1 MIVVGT
7 ADGLVELALDGREIR
22 RALPGYQVS
31 AVSRDWVIADGRV
44 VSLRGG
50 QPFELPAGLIARCV
64 LAGSG
69 GRALVGTSKA
79 HLLQVGNPGGPVAD
93 GAFEDIPG
101 RDRWSTPWGGPPD
114 VRSIAAGPDGPIV
127 GVHVGGVWRPE
138 GDRWVEAVPVEADD
152 HQVVASGKS
161 VVVAAG
167 VGVGQ
172 SDDGGRTWDW
182 RDDGLHGSYCRAAA
196 LAEGWVI
203 VSASSG
209 PGAKRSALYRR
220 PLDAPGR
227 PFTPCGD
234 GGTDGM
240 PQGFAHQIDTF
251 ELAAAGNV
259 AALGTPAGELFASQD
274 SGATWVRIADTL
286 PGVRCVALNS

>member
-1 MIVVGT
+1 VATLLVATTGGLHEVADRGGRVHLKGRDVT
-7 ADGLVELALDGREIR
+7 AVSGLGWALLEGREVVHCEHGR
-22 RALPGYQVS
+22 WAPYGEVPDGERATCLEVGPHGVLL
-31 AVSRDWVIADGRV
+31 GTE
-44 VSLRGG
+44 G
-50 QPFELPAGLIARCV
+50 AGLLRRDDEGV
-64 LAGSG
+64 H
-69 GRALVGTSKA
+69 RV
-79 HLLQVGNPGGPVAD
+79 P
-93 GAFEDIPG
+93 AFDEAPG
-101 RDRWSTPWGGPPD
+101 RDGWYTPWGGPPD
-114 VRSIAAGPDGPIV
+114 VRSIAAAPDGPIV

-152 HQVVASGKS
+152 HQVVASGKT

-172 SDDGGRTWDW
+172 SEDGGRTWDW
-182 RDDGLHGSYCRAAA
+182 HDDGLHGSYCRAAA

-227 PFTPCGD
+227 PFMPCGD
-234 GGTDGM
+234 GL

-274 SGATWVRIADTL
+274 SGATWARIADTL

>member
-31 AVSRDWVIADGRV
+31 AISRDWVIADGRV

-50 QPFELPAGLIARCV
+50 APIELPGGLLGRCV

-93 GAFEDIPG
+93 GAFESIPE
-101 RDRWSTPWGGPPD
+101 RHRWTTPWGGPPD

-138 GDRWVEAVPVEADD
+138 DDHWVEAVPAEADD
-152 HQVVASGKS
+152 HQVVAADKT
-161 VVVAAG
+161 VAVAAG
-167 VGVGQ
+167 AGVGQ
-172 SDDGGRTWDW
+172 SDDGGRSWDW
-182 RDDGLHGSYCRAAA
+182 RDEGLHGSYCRAAA
-196 LAEGWVI
+196 LADGWLI

-220 PLDAPGR
+220 PLDAPTR
-227 PFTPCGD
+227 AFVPCGGSAKD
-234 GGTDGM
+234 DL
-240 PQGFAHQIDTF
+240 PPGFGHQIDTF
-251 ELAAAGNV
+251 ELAAAGPV
-259 AALGTPAGELFASQD
+259 VALGTPTGHLFVSED
-274 SGATWVRIADTL
+274 SGARWSRLGETL
-286 PGVRCVALNS
+286 PGVRCVALNA

>member
-31 AVSRDWVIADGRV
+31 AISRDWVIADGRV

-50 QPFELPAGLIARCV
+50 QPIELPAGLTGRCV

-69 GRALVGTSKA
+69 GRALVGTNKA

-93 GAFEDIPG
+93 GAFEAIPG
-101 RDRWSTPWGGPPD
+101 RERWSTPWGGPPD

-152 HQVVASGKS
+152 HQVVASGKT
-161 VVVAAG
+161 VAVAAG
-167 VGVGQ
+167 AGVGQ
-172 SDDGGRTWDW
+172 SEDGGRTWDW
-182 RDDGLHGSYCRAAA
+182 HDDGLHGPYCRAAA
-196 LAEGWVI
+196 LAEGWLI

-220 PLDAPGR
+220 PLDAPAR
-227 PFTPCGD
+227 PFVPCGD
-234 GGTDGM
+234 GL

-259 AALGTPAGELFASQD
+259 VALGTPVGELFVSQD
-274 SGATWVRIADTL
+274 SGATWARIADTL